1 MGKKIVAISIA
12 AVIASIGTV
21 GAQSGGQTPE
31 LFGLSTGKA
40 ASSGMPTGVSNMLR
54 NKSAFWATPITVD
67 KAMLTKAT
75 PQMVLNMPEV
85 GNIRVNLAKSYRTG
99 TDTVVWSGA
108 SQVSS
113 KGGLLVNGEIP
124 ATALFVVRG
133 QRVTGQIT
141 TSAGEIFELV
151 TSEDGGQQF
160 MVKRD
165 PRSLAEADDT
175 PTRVDIP
182 AQRADA
188 REAPSTR
195 AGETIIRILQVYT
208 PEAASELGG
217 QAAARDRAAFFI
229 AQSNTAF
236 ANNAIPVLFESA
248 DVRFSTVPQPTNSSS
263 TLVSNL
269 TNTSDGY
276 MDGFA
281 TTTRNNTRADLVALV
296 VRNGLSS
303 PGGALCGQAAAIGAN
318 AASGFFVQNQ
328 SCTTFTFVHEA
339 AHLFGARHD
348 NDGTTTPFAY
358 GHGFVNAAGNLRTI
372 MAVNGNPQPRLG
384 FFSTDDQTVFRNGAN
399 RSLGNAAVADNERVM
414 AGRAATIAGFR

>member
-1 MGKKIVAISIA
+1 MGKKIVAVSIA

-21 GAQSGGQTPE
+21 GAQSGGQTPQ
-31 LFGLSTGKA
+31 LFGLSSSKA
-40 ASSGMPTGVSNMLR
+40 ASAMPAGVSHMLR
-54 NKSAFWATPITVD
+54 SKSAFWATPITVD
-67 KAMLTKAT
+67 KAILTKAT

-182 AQRADA
+182 AQRAGSQA
-188 REAPSTR
+188 TSTR

-217 QAAARDRAAFFI
+217 QNAARDRAAFFI

-236 ANNAIPVLFESA
+236 ANNAIPVLFQSA
-248 DVRFSTVPQPTNSSS
+248 GVRFSTVPQPTDSAT
-263 TLVSNL
+263 TLLGRL

-276 MDGFA
+276 VDGFA
-281 TTTRNNTRADLVALV
+281 TTTRNNTTADLVSLV
-296 VRNGLSS
+296 VRSGLTSPNG
-303 PGGALCGQAAAIGAN
+303 GLCGIAAAIGAN
-318 AASGFFVQNQ
+318 AASGFFIQNQ

-348 NDGTTTPFAY
+348 NDGTTTPFAF

-372 MAVNGNPQPRLG
+372 MAVNSNPQPRLG
-384 FFSTDDQTVFRNGAN
+384 FFSTDDQTVFSNGAN
-399 RSLGNAAVADNERVM
+399 RALGNATVADNERVM
-414 AGRAATIAGFR
+414 AERAAAIAGFR